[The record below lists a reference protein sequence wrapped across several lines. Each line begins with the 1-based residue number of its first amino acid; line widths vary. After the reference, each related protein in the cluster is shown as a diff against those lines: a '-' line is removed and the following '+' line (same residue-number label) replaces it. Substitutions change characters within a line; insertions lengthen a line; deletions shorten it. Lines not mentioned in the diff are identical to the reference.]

1 MALALQ
7 SGSIHLAPPPCATHL
22 FVFPM
27 ALALQSGSIHRR
39 ILCGFIIAEYSCDI
53 FDFIFIN

>member
-1 MALALQ
+1 L
-7 SGSIHLAPPPCATHL
+7 
-22 FVFPM
+22 PM

-39 ILCGFIIAEYSCDI
+39 ILRGFIITAYSCDI